1 MFFLDES
8 GFGLSLP
15 PTYAWARQG
24 EAVRV
29 PRAWGKSGRVNAVAH
44 LERRSCGGW
53 ALGYALLEGRC
64 GTGEVVAYLEG
75 LSREGVRGV
84 VFLDH
89 APFHRS
95 RGFREAVERWRGRGL
110 EVAYLPR
117 YSPHLNPVESV
128 WRRVKGFLMP
138 RRHYGSVE
146 ELRGAVAVA
155 MERLREGLGQGVLQS
170 LCIGTYN
177 PPDLPVRLPHAARF
191 WRLNAAQSSKCGIV
205 CKCRKSS
212 PHGEDTGPAHP
223 KLRRGRGGGHLWTP
237 SFYVGSAGNLSALH
251 RVPAQASGGR

>member
-1 MFFLDES
+1 VFFLDES

-15 PTYAWARQG
+15 PTYAWARKG

-44 LERRSCGGW
+44 PERRSCGGW

-75 LSREGVRGV
+75 LSREVAREGVWGV
-84 VFLDH
+84 VFLDN

-155 MERLREGLGQGVLQS
+155 MERLREGLGQGVLQG
-170 LCIGTYN
+170 LCIGT
-177 PPDLPVRLPHAARF
+177 
-191 WRLNAAQSSKCGIV
+191 
-205 CKCRKSS
+205 
-212 PHGEDTGPAHP
+212 
-223 KLRRGRGGGHLWTP
+223 
-237 SFYVGSAGNLSALH
+237 
-251 RVPAQASGGR
+251 

>member
-1 MFFLDES
+1 VFFLDES
-8 GFGLSLP
+8 GFGLCLP

-53 ALGYALLEGRC
+53 GLGYALLEGRC

-75 LSREGVRGV
+75 LSREVVREGVRGV
-84 VFLDH
+84 VFLDN

-138 RRHYGSVE
+138 RRHYRSVE

-155 MERLREGLGQGVLQS
+155 MERLREQLGQGVLQS
-170 LCIGTYN
+170 LCIGT
-177 PPDLPVRLPHAARF
+177 
-191 WRLNAAQSSKCGIV
+191 
-205 CKCRKSS
+205 
-212 PHGEDTGPAHP
+212 
-223 KLRRGRGGGHLWTP
+223 
-237 SFYVGSAGNLSALH
+237 
-251 RVPAQASGGR
+251 

>member
-1 MFFLDES
+1 
-8 GFGLSLP
+8 
-15 PTYAWARQG
+15 
-24 EAVRV
+24 VRV

-75 LSREGVRGV
+75 LSREVAREGVRGV
-84 VFLDH
+84 VFLDN

-117 YSPHLNPVESV
+117 YSPHLNPVETI

-138 RRHYGSVE
+138 RRHYRSVE
-146 ELRGAVAVA
+146 ELRGRWPWLWRGSGNRWGKGCCKIYALA
-155 MERLREGLGQGVLQS
+155 LRG
-170 LCIGTYN
+170 
-177 PPDLPVRLPHAARF
+177 
-191 WRLNAAQSSKCGIV
+191 
-205 CKCRKSS
+205 CRKSVVS
-212 PHGEDTGPAHP
+212 LKGDP
-223 KLRRGRGGGHLWTP
+223 
-237 SFYVGSAGNLSALH
+237 
-251 RVPAQASGGR
+251 